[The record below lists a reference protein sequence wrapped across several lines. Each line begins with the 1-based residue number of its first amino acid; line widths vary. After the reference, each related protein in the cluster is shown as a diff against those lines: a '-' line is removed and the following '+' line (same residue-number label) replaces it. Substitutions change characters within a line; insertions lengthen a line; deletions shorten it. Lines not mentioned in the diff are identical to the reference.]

1 MRKGEI
7 LGLKFEDFDFQRR
20 TVTIQRQLVVE
31 AHMDEEGKKVQEY
44 ELVLRE
50 PKSEQSNRTL
60 KDRMGRVR
68 KKKGKN
74 EDMETEKW
82 QYL

>member
-1 MRKGEI
+1 MRTE
-7 LGLKFEDFDFQRR
+7 ER
-20 TVTIQRQLVVE
+20 TKQPDI
-31 AHMDEEGKKVQEY
+31 
-44 ELVLRE
+44 
-50 PKSEQSNRTL
+50 KSSN
-60 KDRMGRVR
+60 DRMGRVR